1 MHHVPD
7 QDFYRF
13 DRGRCRCRG
22 NRKYPANNRP
32 PVNVLSSGVY
42 EIVGNGASV
51 WVLHTSTGKLKFYET
66 SRNIKDKPL
75 CSETQS
81 FD

>member
-1 MHHVPD
+1 MYPIKTFIALTAAGAVA
-7 QDFYRF
+7 
-13 DRGRCRCRG
+13 GATAS
-22 NRKYPANNRP
+22 YPANNRP